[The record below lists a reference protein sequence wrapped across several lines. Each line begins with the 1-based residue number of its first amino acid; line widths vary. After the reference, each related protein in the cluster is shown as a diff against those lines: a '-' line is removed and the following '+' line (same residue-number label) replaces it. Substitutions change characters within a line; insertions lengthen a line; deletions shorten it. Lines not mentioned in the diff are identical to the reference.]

1 ARTTSFATTPS
12 LLHIQQRGPSEAIGT
27 RGKSDCANLCQHLIM
42 RSRSWQVVITILIG
56 LCINHYYVS
65 SAFGFN
71 FPRPQLNKI
80 LDRRRLS
87 KRDEA
92 IPTAP
97 SGGYAPSRRP
107 CPETVLVRQP
117 SVHGPLNS
125 GEAEYVLT
133 KAQKSLPLWRTYL
146 DNAGL
151 LGFDVDE
158 FLSEATRNGGTPAV
172 TLPNLGFALS
182 GGGARAGLVGA
193 GILNAFDSNNPAA
206 VTAKTGGIL
215 QLANYAA
222 GLSGASWLL
231 GSWATANFPSFTS
244 LNETVWKLT
253 QPDAIYDIAILKQI
267 HRDLKTASQKAL
279 AGFPISIVDAWAQL
293 IVDHTMQVLHHVS
306 SEIHNTTH
314 HANAVLL
321 SSVKDLPG
329 FKSRYAPFIIITATS
344 RENGKGELTLDDPVY
359 EFTPEEFGTWHP
371 SLNAFIPI
379 QFLGTKINQG
389 QISRGDRC
397 VVGFESMGY
406 ATSSNIF
413 STSEKTRDDPIWV
426 AIIHKLMNFMTHNVY
441 DEAIIPNPFQG
452 LGLGFGLDGGY
463 PSKDDENLYLADSS
477 LSGETLPLWPLIQPS
492 RNLDVI
498 ITVDSSNRA
507 KPSVKSRVYP
517 NGTSLYASYRKI
529 LPPDYAAYHFPTV
542 PDPYGG
548 NFSRLGY
555 NKRPVFFGCD
565 ETSPLIIYLPN
576 YFIVAPTD
584 TPTTQMHW
592 HFSAYPIVAFSDAL
606 DHILFYNT
614 EIDGYFKNGFA
625 LATQTRAS
633 ANSMSDDMQGLFDR
647 AGPSSSIEWSICLA
661 CALIDKQQKRN
672 GKRRTAQCQSCFD
685 MYCAV
690 R

>member
-1 ARTTSFATTPS
+1 
-12 LLHIQQRGPSEAIGT
+12 
-27 RGKSDCANLCQHLIM
+27 M
-42 RSRSWQVVITILIG
+42 RCRSWQVLVTVLLG
-56 LCINHYYVS
+56 ACINYDCVS
-65 SAFGFN
+65 AAFSL
-71 FPRPQLNKI
+71 PRPRFNKI
-80 LDRRRLS
+80 FDRRRLF

-107 CPETVLVRQP
+107 CPEKVLVRQP
-117 SVHGPLNS
+117 SVAGPLNP
-125 GEAEYVLT
+125 GEAKYVLS

-146 DNAGL
+146 ENAGL
-151 LGFDVDE
+151 LGFNIDE
-158 FLSEATRNGGTPAV
+158 FLSAAAQKGGTPAV
-172 TLPNLGFALS
+172 TLPNFGFALS

-206 VTAKTGGIL
+206 VEAKTGGIL

-222 GLSGASWLL
+222 GLSGASWVL

-244 LNETVWKLT
+244 LNQTVWKLT

-267 HRDLKTASQKAL
+267 HRDLKTASQKAM
-279 AGFPISIVDAWAQL
+279 AGFPISIVD
-293 IVDHTMQVLHHVS
+293 
-306 SEIHNTTH
+306 NTTH

-329 FKSRYAPFIIITATS
+329 FKSRYAPF
-344 RENGKGELTLDDPVY
+344 
-359 EFTPEEFGTWHP
+359 
-371 SLNAFIPI
+371 
-379 QFLGTKINQG
+379 
-389 QISRGDRC
+389 
-397 VVGFESMGY
+397 

-413 STSEKTRDDPIWV
+413 STSEKTTDEPLW
-426 AIIHKLMNFMTHNVY
+426 AALIHKMMNAMTGNVY

-463 PSKDDENLYLADSS
+463 PSKDDANLYLADSS

-492 RNLDVI
+492 RNLDAI

-529 LPPDYAAYHFPTV
+529 LPPDYAAYHFPKYAKKLVHIRYSSSDLGAPATNFLSCRV

-565 ETSPLIIYLPN
+565 QNSSLIIYLPN
-576 YFIVAPTD
+576 HFIVAPTD
-584 TPTTQMHW
+584 APTAQMQY
-592 HFSAYPIVAFSDAL
+592 S
-606 DHILFYNT
+606 
-614 EIDGYFKNGFA
+614 NGFA

-633 ANSMSDDMQGLFDR
+633 STSMSDDMQGLFDR

-661 CALIDKQQKRN
+661 CALIDKQQQRN
-672 GKRRTAQCQSCFD
+672 AKKRTAQCQSCFD

-690 R
+690 A